1 MYILHNNITH
11 CVSFP
16 QDNGDILI
24 ASCGQ
29 DMFVRV
35 WRLSKEQT
43 KDPSIVDDEL
53 KVKKNSFTVSSQ
65 SEH

>member
-1 MYILHNNITH
+1 MYSVVCDYSHIIPLDT
-11 CVSFP
+11 
-16 QDNGDILI
+16 DDILI

-35 WRLSKEQT
+35 WRLSKEVT
-43 KDPSIVDDEL
+43 KDSSTVDDEL

-65 SEH
+65 SEC